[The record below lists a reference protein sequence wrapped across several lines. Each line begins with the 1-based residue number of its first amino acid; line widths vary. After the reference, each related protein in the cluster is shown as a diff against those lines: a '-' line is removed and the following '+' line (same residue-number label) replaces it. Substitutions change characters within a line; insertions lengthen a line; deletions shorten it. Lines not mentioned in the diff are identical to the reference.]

1 MNKKL
6 KYILLVL
13 FLSFSSNTINAE
25 VINNVIINGNKRV
38 SDETIKIYGQI
49 NDYKQYSEK
58 NANEILKSLFDTGF
72 FEDINLSYENK
83 NLTINIKEYPVISQ
97 LLIIGEKS
105 KNFEKEIKKI
115 ISLKE
120 KIIY

>member
-6 KYILLVL
+6 KYILIVL
-13 FLSFSSNTINAE
+13 FLSFFSNSINAE
-25 VINNVIINGNKRV
+25 VINNVVINGNKRV

-58 NANEILKSLFDTGF
+58 NANEILKNLFETGF

-83 NLTINIKEYPVISQ
+83 NLIINLKEYPIISQ

-105 KNFEKEIKKI
+105 KILKK
-115 ISLKE
+115 K
-120 KIIY
+120 